1 MIFFASGP
9 SASVRLEENGLVSAL
24 EELAANSGAPFQ
36 VSCAFSSQQ
45 PPEVMDNGVALH
57 LYYLKSATE
66 VILQAIQWSREEA
79 PK

>member
-1 MIFFASGP
+1 LRLGRPPPSGCKKT
-9 SASVRLEENGLVSAL
+9 AWVSAL

-66 VILQAIQWSREEA
+66 VMLQAIQWSREEA